1 MVRGEGFRYKVST
14 VLLSTYVQ
22 CVCTDDLYVCS
33 WKIFPPSPYHSDSPQ
48 RKSTISSAKRL
59 VSFSNHAP
67 SLSSRQPGWSRP
79 QQSKLVKELV
89 LELSPERVLVENP
102 CLPAHMIHVGLRYC
116 RHVTGSCGVAMGFLD
131 EVASAIQ
138 QVVQV

>member
-1 MVRGEGFRYKVST
+1 MFRGNVSDT
-14 VLLSTYVQ
+14 KFCCPRTM
-22 CVCTDDLYVCS
+22 CVCTDDLYVED
-33 WKIFPPSPYHSDSPQ
+33 FPSLPYPPDSPQ

-59 VSFSNHAP
+59 VLFSNHAP
-67 SLSSRQPGWSRP
+67 SSSSRQPGWSRP

-89 LELSPERVLVENP
+89 LELSPEGVSGETP

-116 RHVTGSCGVAMGFLD
+116 RHVTGSCGLAMGFLD
-131 EVASAIQ
+131 EVTSAIQ

>member
-1 MVRGEGFRYKVST
+1 M
-14 VLLSTYVQ
+14 
-22 CVCTDDLYVCS
+22 
-33 WKIFPPSPYHSDSPQ
+33 
-48 RKSTISSAKRL
+48 
-59 VSFSNHAP
+59 
-67 SLSSRQPGWSRP
+67 
-79 QQSKLVKELV
+79 KELV
-89 LELSPERVLVENP
+89 LELSPEGVSVENP